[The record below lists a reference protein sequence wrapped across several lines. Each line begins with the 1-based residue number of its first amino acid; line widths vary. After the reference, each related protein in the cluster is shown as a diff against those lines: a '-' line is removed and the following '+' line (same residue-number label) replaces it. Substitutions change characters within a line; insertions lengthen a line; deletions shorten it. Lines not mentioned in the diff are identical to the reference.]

1 MSITKRGLLRTMM
14 IAAAI
19 VFSAHGA
26 SAIDLSHE
34 AFARTI
40 GPTSI
45 PIGHMEFCRRNRI
58 ECGPNQSVS
67 EVEALSEQRWRQLV
81 ETNNRLNTEIV
92 PITDLDYYQVGEL
105 WTYPDGYGD
114 CEDFVLAKRRQLI
127 QYGWDPS
134 TLLIA
139 VVRQS
144 NGDGHAVLMVRT
156 DRGDLV
162 LDNLDSTIRVWRETP
177 YQFIKRQSQRNA
189 GEWVLIDDSRQV
201 VTVASTN

>member
-1 MSITKRGLLRTMM
+1 VAGLAMLTASAGG
-14 IAAAI
+14 AAAI
-19 VFSAHGA
+19 
-26 SAIDLSHE
+26 DLNNS
-34 AFARTI
+34 AFARTV

-45 PIGHMEFCRRNRI
+45 PIGHMEFSRRNRS
-58 ECGPNQSVS
+58 ECGPNQAVRDVAPLD
-67 EVEALSEQRWRQLV
+67 EDLWGQLV
-81 ETNNRLNTEIV
+81 DANNIMNSAIV

-114 CEDFVLAKRRQLI
+114 CEDFVLAKRRLLI
-127 QYGWDPS
+127 EEGWDPS

-162 LDNLDSTIRVWRETP
+162 LDNLDSMIRVWSDTP
-177 YQFIKRQSQRNA
+177 YQFIKRQSQANP

-201 VTVASTN
+201 VTVASTK